1 MSSKSISISEP
12 EPGAEAGAGSR
23 AGAEA
28 GAGPRAGSCDRYTPI
43 FEPKV
48 AAMYGDQDQEE
59 QDSGEGEAQLL

>member
-1 MSSKSISISEP
+1 MISSKSISISEP
-12 EPGAEAGAGSR
+12 DP
-23 AGAEA
+23 GAEA

-59 QDSGEGEAQLL
+59 PDSGEGEAPAVNISNNSRYI